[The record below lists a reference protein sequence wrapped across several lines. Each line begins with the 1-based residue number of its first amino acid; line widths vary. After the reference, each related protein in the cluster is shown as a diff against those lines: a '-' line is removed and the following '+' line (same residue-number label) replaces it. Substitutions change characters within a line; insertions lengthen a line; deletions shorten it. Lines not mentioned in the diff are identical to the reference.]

1 MNGEKKSYN
10 EMIDIV
16 SNLSNL
22 IPELNINYG

>member
-10 EMIDIV
+10 EMIDRV

-22 IPELNINYG
+22 FQELNINYG